1 LSDRVTKI
9 GSMTDKTYRYTF
21 RAEYVPGSDEYVA
34 KCLEFP
40 NQYSRAPSA
49 HAAIE
54 KAERTAE
61 ETVAD
66 MESYGG
72 TPPALRTDH
81 RYSGNF
87 VVRTSPQLHGRLVVE
102 ANEQGVS
109 LNQWVVQKLAGRPP
123 SLDDL
128 F

>member
-1 LSDRVTKI
+1 V
-9 GSMTDKTYRYTF
+9 
-21 RAEYVPGSDEYVA
+21 
-34 KCLEFP
+34 
-40 NQYSRAPSA
+40 RAPSA

-54 KAERTAE
+54 KAERMAE

-72 TPPALRTDH
+72 TPPASLTDC
-81 RYSGNF
+81 YSGNF